1 MAVKSDVIIPINK
14 VVANPLMGPEP
25 NINKMIA
32 VKPVVIFASKIED
45 SAFAKPSETACAIP
59 LPLFNSSLI
68 RSKISTLASTDIP
81 MVKTIPAIPGKVSTA
96 PKLVKTPKIKKMF
109 KTKAISA

>member
-45 SAFAKPSETACAIP
+45 SALAKPSETA
-59 LPLFNSSLI
+59 
-68 RSKISTLASTDIP
+68 
-81 MVKTIPAIPGKVSTA
+81 
-96 PKLVKTPKIKKMF
+96 
-109 KTKAISA
+109 